1 MSVWVALLQPPQVAA
16 AVGDGSPIQ
25 VALLQPSQVAAAVGD
40 WSPIQQEEAIFRGWK
55 MAVGTE
61 VRSAAEANPKTSPEK
76 PQLGHEMVVFLIQS
90 GWPDAFDE
98 SMVFLRRFNLR
109 D

>member
-1 MSVWVALLQPPQVAA
+1 M
-16 AVGDGSPIQ
+16 
-25 VALLQPSQVAAAVGD
+25 ALLQPSQVAAAVGD

-55 MAVGTE
+55 IAEEGHLLPELFLGQAVGTE